1 MKLDISKL
9 TLEELKI
16 YKRFHKKIEPK
27 IKKLDFNFTDMKK
40 GEVMLISTPKEIIDI
55 TKKIPSQTKL
65 DFKTIRLKLAK
76 KHKANNTCPV
86 TFGIFLRLAIEFSLI
101 EAKYMKL
108 NYPKFPFWRVKY
120 DEKSN
125 IYKKIKNFTD
135 LLTKFD
141 D

>member
-9 TLEELKI
+9 TLDELKI
-16 YKRFHKKIEPK
+16 YKRFHKKFEPK

-101 EAKYMKL
+101 EAKY
-108 NYPKFPFWRVKY
+108 
-120 DEKSN
+120 
-125 IYKKIKNFTD
+125 I
-135 LLTKFD
+135 
-141 D
+141 

>member
-1 MKLDISKL
+1 M
-9 TLEELKI
+9 
-16 YKRFHKKIEPK
+16 
-27 IKKLDFNFTDMKK
+27 
-40 GEVMLISTPKEIIDI
+40 
-55 TKKIPSQTKL
+55 

-125 IYKKIKNFTD
+125 IYKKIKNFKD
-135 LLTKFD
+135 LLIKFD